1 MKTRAAVLRE
11 TNADWSVEEIELDGP
26 GPREVLVKTTA
37 AGMCHSDE
45 HARNGA
51 MPVPLPIV
59 GGHEGAGVVVEVG
72 EGVAELAVGDH
83 ISASFVPSCGRCRWC
98 ADGQQHLCD
107 LGIHLLAPGMLPP
120 AGGFRHHDAD
130 GNDLTPMLKLGTFA
144 RAHGGQHRLRS
155 EGRPRRTGGHRRT
168 GELRGHNRLRGGGQ
182 PGRRPARRHRGGGGL
197 RRARQRGAAGGQAGR
212 GLQPSWPSTRP
223 S

>member
-11 TNADWSVEEIELDGP
+11 TNADWSVEEIELDAP

-45 HARNGA
+45 HVRNGS
-51 MPVPLPIV
+51 MPLPMPIV

-107 LGIHLLAPGMLPP
+107 LGIHLLDPGMMPP
-120 AGGFRHHDAD
+120 AGGFRHHDA
-130 GNDLTPMLKLGTFA
+130 GGSDLTPMLKLGTF
-144 RAHGGQHRLRS
+144 S
-155 EGRPRRTGGHRRT
+155 EHMVVSVDSAVKVDPDV
-168 GELRGHNRLRGGGQ
+168 
-182 PGRRPARRHRGGGGL
+182 PAPI
-197 RRARQRGAAGGQAGR
+197 AALVSSA
-212 GLQPSWPSTRP
+212 
-223 S
+223 